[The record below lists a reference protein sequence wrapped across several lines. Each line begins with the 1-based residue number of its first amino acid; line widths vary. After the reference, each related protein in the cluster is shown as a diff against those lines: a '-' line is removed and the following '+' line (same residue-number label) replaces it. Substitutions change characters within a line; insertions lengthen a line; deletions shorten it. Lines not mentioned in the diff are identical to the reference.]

1 MPKRILMLGGSYFQ
15 IAPILYARKQG
26 YYVITC
32 DYLPDNPGHQYAN
45 EYHNISTTD
54 KEAVLQLAHSLKI
67 NGILAYA
74 SDPAAPTAAYVAHK
88 LGLAGNPYESVHLL
102 THKNRYRDFLH
113 QHGFGA
119 PNSASFTSLTDA
131 KDYLKKRE
139 GEFMVKPVDSSGSKG
154 ISKITNKQQLAVA
167 FDYALSFSRAKKV
180 LIEQFIQRKG
190 YQIAGDG
197 FVVEGKLAFMCLAQE
212 HFNQACNPFAPIGES
227 FPLMLPGHIHQKIHQ
242 EIQRLL
248 TLLHIKTGALNLD
261 IFLDEQENVYL
272 MEVGPRNGGNL
283 IPELI
288 QYASGVDLVK
298 YTVEAALAHNCSQLV
313 EEAKA
318 SVQCYSSFMLHSEK
332 EGFFDNVNLAE
343 EIKSNIVELAVFAKP
358 GEKVHRF
365 NGSHQTLG
373 CAILKYSSG
382 EEMLEKM
389 EKMPQLIRVQ
399 LENEQVNIPT
409 VPATV

>member
-15 IAPILYARKQG
+15 VAPILYARKQG

-32 DYLPDNPGHQYAN
+32 DYLPDNPGHQYAD
-45 EYHNISTTD
+45 EYYHVSTTD
-54 KEAVLQLAHSLKI
+54 REAVLQLALSLKI
-67 NGILAYA
+67 DGILAYA
-74 SDPAAPTAAYVAHK
+74 SDPSAPTAAYVANQ

-102 THKNRYRDFLH
+102 THKNRYRDFLNLY
-113 QHGFGA
+113 GFRA
-119 PNSASFTSLTDA
+119 PKSASFASLADA
-131 KDYLKKRE
+131 EEYLKKRE
-139 GEFMVKPVDSSGSKG
+139 GEFMVKPIDSSGSKG
-154 ISKITNKQQLAVA
+154 VSKLTNKQQLADA

-180 LIEQFIQRKG
+180 LIEQFVQRKG

-212 HFNQACNPFAPIGES
+212 HFNQACNPFVPIGES
-227 FPLMLPGHIHQKIHQ
+227 FPLMLPSHIYQKIHR
-242 EIQRLL
+242 ELQRLL

-283 IPELI
+283 IPEVI
-288 QYASGVDLVK
+288 KYASGIDLVK
-298 YTVEAALAHNCSQLV
+298 YTVEAALGHDCSQLV

-332 EGFFDNVNLAE
+332 EGFFNNVYLDEA
-343 EIKSNIVELAVFAKP
+343 IKSNIVELAVFAKP
-358 GEKVHRF
+358 GEKMYRF

-373 CAILKYSSG
+373 CAILKYHSS

-389 EKMPQLIRVQ
+389 NKMPQLIRVQ
-399 LENEQVNIPT
+399 QENMQVDIPII
-409 VPATV
+409 PATV